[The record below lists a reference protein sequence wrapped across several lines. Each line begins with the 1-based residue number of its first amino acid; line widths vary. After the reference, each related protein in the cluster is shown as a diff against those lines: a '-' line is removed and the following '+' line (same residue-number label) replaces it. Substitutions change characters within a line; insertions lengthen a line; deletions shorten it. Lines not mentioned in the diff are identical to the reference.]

1 MRIEPWDNRVI
12 GPAVIDTIATGSN
25 TLSSKT
31 ERAQTAQ
38 EFASTIR
45 ETRFACGSM
54 VLVSLNSPREKFWGE
69 VLELAPAGVSLR
81 GIELNCFEDFSRQV
95 KAGDPVTP
103 NAVFFPMHRIERNEL
118 DSPNGEIPSLQARFA
133 SQTGREFREVLQGRA
148 PGRRSKAGA

>member
-1 MRIEPWDNRVI
+1 M
-12 GPAVIDTIATGSN
+12 
-25 TLSSKT
+25 SSKA
-31 ERAQTAQ
+31 ERAHPAH
-38 EFASTIR
+38 ESASRTR
-45 ETRFACGSM
+45 ETRFESGSM

-95 KAGDPVTP
+95 RAGDPVTP
-103 NAVFFPMHRIERNEL
+103 NAVFFPMHRIERIEL

-133 SQTGREFREVLQGRA
+133 SQTGFEFREVLQGRA